1 MENGIYIVD
10 EKDEVWDIDE
20 ASGMYGMF
28 SSKPN
33 IGPNEVAALLSGKA
47 LVDLS
52 DGEYIHWIQLT
63 PDAIKTARLRQQLRL
78 TETTVPRPQRPG
90 LFCIQFALS

>member
-1 MENGIYIVD
+1 MIKEVLQMENGIYIVD

-63 PDAIKTARLRQQLRL
+63 PDAIKTARLRQ
-78 TETTVPRPQRPG
+78 
-90 LFCIQFALS
+90 

>member
-1 MENGIYIVD
+1 MENGIYIVG
-10 EKDEVWDIDE
+10 EKGEVWEIDE

-33 IGPNEVAALLSGKA
+33 IGPNEVSALLAGKA

-63 PDAIKTARLRQQLRL
+63 P
-78 TETTVPRPQRPG
+78 E
-90 LFCIQFALS
+90 ALHTMNKV